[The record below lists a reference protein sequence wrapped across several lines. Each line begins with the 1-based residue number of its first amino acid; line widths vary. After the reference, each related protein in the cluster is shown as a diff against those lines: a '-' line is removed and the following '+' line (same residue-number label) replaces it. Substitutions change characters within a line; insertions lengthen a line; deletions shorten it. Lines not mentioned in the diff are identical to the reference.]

1 MNKIEELK
9 SLVANNVINIFDIQ
23 KKLKI
28 SFSALTNLLLDNLI
42 IDKSFDGINNDL
54 LDIKKLRD
62 ENNNATKIQS
72 KLSLNYSELSAILLE
87 YYILNGDKVLL
98 DIIQEEIDSDN
109 NSISESLN
117 SKRIN
122 NKTYKKDFNTKI
134 IIKNENI
141 EFSDAPLISLDK
153 IDFKV
158 KEKHILSNISFEI
171 KPGTFHA
178 FVGENGA
185 GKSTTIKL
193 LVGLN
198 NKYTGKLLINDVD
211 VRYKE
216 NIR

>member
-122 NKTYKKDFNTKI
+122 NKTYKKDFNTKT

-153 IDFKV
+153 IDFNV
-158 KEKHILSNISFEI
+158 KDKHILNSIS
-171 KPGTFHA
+171 
-178 FVGENGA
+178 
-185 GKSTTIKL
+185 
-193 LVGLN
+193 
-198 NKYTGKLLINDVD
+198 
-211 VRYKE
+211 
-216 NIR
+216 